1 MSLSGSKLRKKARAL
16 LKKSEEQE
24 LSRSFEKK
32 SSRLKDVPQS
42 NRKEAF
48 TLKFG
53 RFEQTQASQAYLVIP
68 GDVMDGGAEIKRL
81 SESLGLEVTSQKFLK
96 KGRKITGSTY
106 LGQGTLE
113 QIQNEISDIEQ
124 ILLIV
129 DARLSP
135 GQIRNLE
142 NFLKIPVLDRRTLIL
157 AIFKRNA
164 QSHVAKL
171 QVELAELQI
180 LKSRLAGVWEGLS
193 RQRGAAGGK
202 GGRGLGETRL
212 ELDRRTL
219 RRRIEAIKAKLK
231 SAEKAFYTQSQG
243 RSQFP
248 RVALVGYTNAGKSSL
263 MRKLTQT
270 EVHVEDKLFA
280 TLDTTVRTLQPLT
293 YPKILVSDTVGF
305 VRDLPAELVASFKST
320 LLEAVSSS
328 LLLHVVDIS
337 DDNWKEQIK
346 VTDKTLEEIGA
357 ASIPKFYVFNKMDI
371 LESFPQIKKAEVRRY
386 LRQEFGEGS
395 HFLMTSTL
403 TGEGLSE
410 LRLKIMEHCGVN
422 GGINDF
428 QGST

>member
-16 LKKSEEQE
+16 LKKTEEE
-24 LSRSFEKK
+24 NLSRSFEKK
-32 SSRLKDVPQS
+32 SAPLKETHQ
-42 NRKEAF
+42 NNQKEAF

-53 RFEQTQASQAYLVIP
+53 RFEETQASQAYLVIP
-68 GDVMDGGAEIKRL
+68 GEVFDGGAEIKRL
-81 SESLGLEVTSQKFLK
+81 SESLGLDVTSQKFLK
-96 KGRKITGSTY
+96 KGRKITGATY
-106 LGQGTLE
+106 LGQGFLE
-113 QIQNEISDIEQ
+113 QIQKEIEGIEQ

-219 RRRIEAIKAKLK
+219 RRRIEAIKTKLK

-293 YPKILVSDTVGF
+293 HPKILVSDTVGF

-320 LLEAVSSS
+320 LLEAISSS

-337 DDNWKEQIK
+337 DANWKEQIK
-346 VTDKTLEEIGA
+346 VTDETLEEIGA
-357 ASIPKFYVFNKMDI
+357 ASIPKFYVFNKTDV
-371 LESFPQIKKAEVRRY
+371 LESFPQIKKAEIRRY
-386 LRQEFGEGS
+386 LQQQFGEGS
-395 HFLMTSTL
+395 HFFMTSTL

-410 LRLKIMEHCGVN
+410 LRLKIIEQCGV
-422 GGINDF
+422 NDF
-428 QGST
+428 QGTQ

>member
-113 QIQNEISDIEQ
+113 QIQSEISDIEQ

-142 NFLKIPVLDRRTLIL
+142 NFLKIPVLERRTLIL

-193 RQRGAAGGK
+193 RQRGASGGK

-219 RRRIEAIKAKLK
+219 RRRIEAIKTKLK

-248 RVALVGYTNAGKSSL
+248 RVALVGYTNAGKSSI

-293 YPKILVSDTVGF
+293 HPKILVSDTVGF

-422 GGINDF
+422 GGVNDF

>member
-16 LKKSEEQE
+16 LRKSEEQE
-24 LSRSFEKK
+24 LSRTFEKK
-32 SSRLKDVPQS
+32 SSRLKDFPQS
-42 NRKEAF
+42 HQKEAF

-53 RFEQTQASQAYLVIP
+53 RFEETQASQAYLVIP
-68 GDVMDGGAEIKRL
+68 GEVMDGGAEIKRL
-81 SESLGLEVTSQKFLK
+81 SESLGLQVTSQKFLK

-113 QIQNEISDIEQ
+113 QIQNAISDIEQ

-129 DARLSP
+129 DARLTP

-219 RRRIEAIKAKLK
+219 RRRIEAIKTKLK

-248 RVALVGYTNAGKSSL
+248 RVALVGYTNAGKSSI

-270 EVHVEDKLFA
+270 EVYVEDKLFA

-293 YPKILVSDTVGF
+293 HPKILVSDTVGF
-305 VRDLPAELVASFKST
+305 VRDLPTELVASFKST
-320 LLEAVSSS
+320 LLEAVSST

-337 DDNWKEQIK
+337 DANWKEQIK
-346 VTDKTLEEIGA
+346 VTDETLHEIGA
-357 ASIPKFYVFNKMDI
+357 DHIPKFYVFNKMDI

-386 LRQEFGEGS
+386 LRQQFGEGS
-395 HFLMTSTL
+395 HFVMTSTL

-422 GGINDF
+422 GEINDF
-428 QGST
+428 KGS

>member
-16 LKKSEEQE
+16 LKKSEEE
-24 LSRSFEKK
+24 NLSRSFEKK
-32 SSRLKDVPQS
+32 SSSLKEVPQS

-53 RFEQTQASQAYLVIP
+53 RFEETQASQAYLVIP
-68 GDVMDGGAEIKRL
+68 GDVCDGGAEIKRL

-113 QIQNEISDIEQ
+113 QIQKEISDIEN

-164 QSHVAKL
+164 QSHVSKL

-219 RRRIEAIKAKLK
+219 RRRIEAIKTKLK

-248 RVALVGYTNAGKSSL
+248 RVALVGYTNAGKSS
-263 MRKLTQT
+263 MMHKLTQT

-293 YPKILVSDTVGF
+293 HPKILVSDTVGF

-337 DDNWKEQIK
+337 DANWKEQIK
-346 VTDKTLEEIGA
+346 VTDETLEEIGA
-357 ASIPKFYVFNKMDI
+357 AQIPKFYVFNKMDI

-386 LRQEFGEGS
+386 LRQQFGEGS
-395 HFLMTSTL
+395 HFFMTSTL

-410 LRLKIMEHCGVN
+410 LRLKIIEQCGVN
-422 GGINDF
+422 DF
-428 QGST
+428 QANP